1 MNYPAPPKSYKGV
14 YPFKLGTTSFIYPDH
29 ILPNVEMLAPYVDE
43 IELLLFESTAP
54 DSLPPQA
61 VIKRLVALGAEF
73 DLTYNVHLPID
84 ISLTAKEATARLLA
98 VQTIRRVIELTSV
111 LSPSTYTLHLPFEE
125 SGRNKETVKQWQE
138 RVYHS
143 MTQLVSADVPSETIS
158 VETLDYPFE
167 WVDPLLNDLNLM
179 VCLDLGHLMVHG
191 FDCRTAFDTYGSK
204 TSIMHLHGV
213 EQTRDHLALNR
224 LAENET
230 AAVIDILQQFTGV
243 LSLEVFSYKHLL
255 PSLQYLENIWQEG
268 NQKG

>member
-1 MNYPAPPKSYKGV
+1 MNYPALPKSYKGV
-14 YPFKLGTTSFIYPDH
+14 YPFKLSTTSFIYPDH

-98 VQTIRRVIELTSV
+98 VQTIQRIIELTSA

-125 SGRNKETVKQWQE
+125 VDRNAETVKQWQE
-138 RVYHS
+138 RVYQS
-143 MTQLVSADVPSETIS
+143 MTLLVSADVPSETIS

-191 FDCRTAFDTYGSK
+191 FDCRTAFDTYGSR